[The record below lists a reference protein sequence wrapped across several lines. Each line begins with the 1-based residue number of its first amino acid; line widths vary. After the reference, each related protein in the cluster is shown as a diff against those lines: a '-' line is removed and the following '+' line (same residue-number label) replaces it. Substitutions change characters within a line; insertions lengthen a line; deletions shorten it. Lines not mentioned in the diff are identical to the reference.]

1 MIIFDPKIRW
11 WIISI
16 PFLMVLFILLALKYC
31 NKQNTVGNVEPVPI
45 APVKTIK
52 DVNGNLLAIIR
63 SHEIKLLE
71 SKLLIDSLSHAL
83 KVKAVLIKTVDR
95 YIVRT
100 DTVVN
105 KEIIFERS
113 ADSVVISKKDNF
125 LELLAVGKDS
135 GLSYFNLHHI
145 DTIYRITVNKT
156 PIFKKPYTDIYLR
169 SASPYN
175 RIVYGDAFHEV
186 GRRPILT
193 VGPGVGYGI
202 GTGINAGI
210 SIQFPIFII
219 YGK

>member
-1 MIIFDPKIRW
+1 MIIFDSKIRW

-16 PFLMVLFILLALKYC
+16 VLLLVLFILLALKDC
-31 NKQNTVGNVEPVPI
+31 NKQSTFGNKEPATF

-52 DVNGNLLAIIR
+52 DGNGNLLAIIR

-83 KVKAVLIKTVDR
+83 KVKVAQIKTVDR

-100 DTVVN
+100 DTIVN
-105 KEIIFERS
+105 KEINFERS
-113 ADSVVISKKDNF
+113 ADSVVISKKDNY
-125 LELLAVGKDS
+125 LELRAVGKDS
-135 GLSYFNLHHI
+135 GLSYLSLHHI

-156 PIFKKPYTDIYLR
+156 PILKKPYTDIYLR

-175 RIVYGDAFHEV
+175 RIVSGDAFQAV

-193 VGPGVGYGI
+193 VGPSVGFGI
-202 GTGINAGI
+202 VTGINAGI
-210 SIQFPIFII
+210 SIQVPIVVI